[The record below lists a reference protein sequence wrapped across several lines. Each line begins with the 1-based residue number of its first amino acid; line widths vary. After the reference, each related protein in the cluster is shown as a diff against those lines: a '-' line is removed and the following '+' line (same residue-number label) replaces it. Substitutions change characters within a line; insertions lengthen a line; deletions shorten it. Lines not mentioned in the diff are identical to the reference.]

1 MARLERAM
9 PPAFCPGPNNPA
21 EGGAI
26 EAVRVSRV
34 GGRQVPAHL
43 EPAGG
48 RRRVHVGRQRDLGGD
63 VGDREG
69 ESEEL
74 HHRQYSVA
82 VAVKGLEEGLNE
94 DLAIGMSLGHA
105 TWPTNALC

>member
-1 MARLERAM
+1 M
-9 PPAFCPGPNNPA
+9 
-21 EGGAI
+21 
-26 EAVRVSRV
+26 
-34 GGRQVPAHL
+34 
-43 EPAGG
+43 
-48 RRRVHVGRQRDLGGD
+48 GGD

-94 DLAIGMSLGHA
+94 DLAIGMSPGHA